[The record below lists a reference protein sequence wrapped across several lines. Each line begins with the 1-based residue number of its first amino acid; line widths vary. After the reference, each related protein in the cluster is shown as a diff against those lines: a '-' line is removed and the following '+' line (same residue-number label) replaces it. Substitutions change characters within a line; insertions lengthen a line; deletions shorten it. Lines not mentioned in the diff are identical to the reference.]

1 MAVQSLLN
9 QANIT
14 GEFGDKAT
22 PISFSSN
29 QVETSIVDGL
39 TVTKVADKVNWID
52 GALTYTLT
60 ITNNSGENFSNGSL
74 VDKLDTTLVD
84 FNTTY
89 GVQINGSAST
99 DYTYESG
106 TLTITLPKLETD
118 NNTIITF
125 QVTRKQ

>member
-9 QANIT
+9 QVNIT
-14 GEFGDKAT
+14 GEYGDEAT

-29 QVETSIVDGL
+29 QVTTTIVDGL
-39 TVTKVADKVNWID
+39 TVTKAADKVNWID

-60 ITNNSGENFSNGSL
+60 ITNSSGGTFANGSL
-74 VDKLDTTLVD
+74 VDVLDTTLVD

-89 GVQINGSAST
+89 RVQINGSAST
-99 DYTYESG
+99 DFTYNSG
-106 TLTITLPKLETD
+106 TLTITLPELATD
-118 NNTIITF
+118 NTTTITF